1 MTTLAA
7 HSSRVGDLARRGSSP
22 MAFAAA
28 LSFSAAIAHLDGV
41 GVHGRSWWAYGAF
54 FLATGVLQAT
64 LGVLL
69 LWRPRTW
76 MALIA
81 IPGNLAIVSMYVYT
95 RTNGP
100 PMGPHAGVPE
110 SPELLGMT
118 TCAAEL
124 AVAVI
129 LLRLLGER
137 TGRAMLWGM
146 LLLGLAGWALRL
158 HGTLL

>member
-1 MTTLAA
+1 MTTLAVRTDRIA
-7 HSSRVGDLARRGSSP
+7 ELARRGSSP

-28 LSFSAAIAHLDGV
+28 LSMSAAIAHLDGI

-54 FLATGVLQAT
+54 FLVTGVLQAT
-64 LGVLL
+64 LAVLL
-69 LWRPRTW
+69 LWRPRAW
-76 MALIA
+76 MAVIA
-81 IPGNLAIVSMYVYT
+81 VPGNLAIVGMYVYT

-100 PMGPHAGVPE
+100 PLGPHRGVPE
-110 SPELLGMT
+110 SPELLGMA

-129 LLRLLGER
+129 LLRLLGDR
-137 TGRAMLWGM
+137 TGRAMMTGM
-146 LLLGLAGWALRL
+146 LLLGLAAWALRL

>member
-1 MTTLAA
+1 MVTLAA
-7 HSSRVGDLARRGSSP
+7 RASRVEALARRGSSP

-28 LSFSAAIAHLDGV
+28 LSLSAAIAHLDGV
-41 GVHGRSWWAYGAF
+41 GVHGRQWWAYGAF
-54 FLATGVLQAT
+54 FLVTGVLQAT
-64 LGVLL
+64 LAVLL
-69 LWRPRTW
+69 LWRPRAW
-76 MALIA
+76 IALIA
-81 IPGNLAIVSMYVYT
+81 IPGNLAIVAMYVYT

-100 PMGPHAGVPE
+100 PLGPHVGRPE

-124 AVAVI
+124 VVVVI

-137 TGRAMLWGM
+137 TGRAMMAGI